1 MLPDFLLDEAVL
13 IFGFDAHEGLDEEF
27 APELGTSIY
36 F

>member
-13 IFGFDAHEGLDEEF
+13 ILRFDAHEGLDQKL